1 MARPQ
6 TVSDE
11 EIVTRIASYL
21 AAREWPASSWSL
33 AEVAPAAGLSP
44 AGLVKRFESR
54 AGLLAA
60 LGEQWLAAI
69 PQQPLGVDAPLVE
82 LRAFAR
88 DTFAAP
94 SSTAAIAGL
103 ADLFADLADESRAAT
118 LRTGQARQRHYCA
131 QLLGALDQPRISQP
145 ERAAEVLLDA
155 LYGALIRHAAGDDA
169 AAQTDQLIDYFLEV
183 WA

>member
-6 TVSDE
+6 TVSDKE
-11 EIVTRIASYL
+11 LVTRIASFL

-44 AGLVKRFESR
+44 AGLVKRFGSR
-54 AGLLAA
+54 AGLLRA
-60 LGEQWLAAI
+60 LGANWIESI
-69 PQQPLGVDAPLVE
+69 PREPAGELAPLDE

-88 DTFAAP
+88 NSFAAQSP
-94 SSTAAIAGL
+94 AAAVAGL
-103 ADLFADLADESRAAT
+103 NDLFADLADDTSAAL
-118 LRTGQARQRHYCA
+118 LREGLALQQRYCA
-131 QLLGALDQPRISQP
+131 QLLAALDQPQIAQP

-155 LYGALIRHAAGDDA
+155 LYGALIRHAAGDDT
-169 AAQTDQLIDYFLEV
+169 AAQTDQFIDYFLEL